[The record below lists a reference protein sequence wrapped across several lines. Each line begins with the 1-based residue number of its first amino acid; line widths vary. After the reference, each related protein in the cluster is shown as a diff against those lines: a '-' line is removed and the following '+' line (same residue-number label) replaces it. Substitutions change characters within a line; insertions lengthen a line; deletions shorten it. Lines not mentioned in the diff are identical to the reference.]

1 MSRKKKRR
9 ESEKKRRAGQLEKMF
24 STLLKFWYLWGDYLS
39 FKNVIVR
46 HELDQTPCYNGTV
59 DCVRSQPFFDNLP
72 EILRPAAVAELLDVS
87 IKTIYDWRYRQKT
100 RNIPEDLFIK
110 FNRFLYVRTSVL
122 KKWINQQNNF
132 LL

>member
-1 MSRKKKRR
+1 MASGSALGETVR
-9 ESEKKRRAGQLEKMF
+9 QF
-24 STLLKFWYLWGDYLS
+24 KFGEFLS
-39 FKNVIVR
+39 FKNATYR
-46 HELDQTPCYNGTV
+46 HELDRTPCYNSTV
-59 DCVRSQPFFDNLP
+59 ECVRSAPIFDNLP
-72 EILRPAAVAELLDVS
+72 EILRPAAVAELLGVS

-122 KKWINQQNNF
+122 KKWINHQNNF